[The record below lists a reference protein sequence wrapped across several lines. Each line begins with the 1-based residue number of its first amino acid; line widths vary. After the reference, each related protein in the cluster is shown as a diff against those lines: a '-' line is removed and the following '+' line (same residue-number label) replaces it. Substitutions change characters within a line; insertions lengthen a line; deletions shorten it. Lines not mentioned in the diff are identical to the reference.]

1 MRPQLAEHGTP
12 WQAAI
17 GLARRYAEEGG
28 FLDWARQS
36 LRGMR
41 GAGDELMVAVRRL
54 SDAVDVIARTDDK
67 RFAEAYVAWVNAS
80 KPSSEVLPIE
90 HVTKR
95 VVAQFL
101 KGGEHRRLL
110 LVLMDGMSYA
120 AAVQVLQRLR
130 DQRRWSPIA
139 WRMPGW
145 NGLAALPELLTQ
157 GRGAKILVVSSTAR
171 AGAEATM
178 RALAA
183 GAADTLAKP
192 AVGQLN
198 QSFQTILVDRIER
211 LGRASLDANDMGRLV
226 LRPEPASPIALLGIG
241 ASTGGL
247 SALAAFFAELPLSF
261 SAPIVVTQHL
271 PPAFMPYF
279 ADQLAAISG
288 RSTHVAEAGRDID
301 PGEIAVAP
309 GTRHLLV
316 ARRGTRITSKLSDA
330 PTPTR
335 CCPSVDPMLDSM
347 ADAVGA
353 DAAAVILTG
362 MGRDGT
368 IGSARLV
375 AAGGS
380 VLVQDRASSAVWGM
394 PGSVANAG
402 LASVV
407 ATPARLAAHIARRGS
422 L

>member
-1 MRPQLAEHGTP
+1 MNAATARIDTGRGQNRPISVLIIDDSAVAR
-12 WQAAI
+12 AA
-17 GLARRYAEEGG
+17 LSRMVEGG
-28 FLDWARQS
+28 GGLS
-36 LRGMR
+36 LA
-41 GAGDELMVAVRRL
+41 GAVEGAAKAIAWLRANR
-54 SDAVDVIARTDDK
+54 VDVI
-67 RFAEAYVAWVNAS
+67 
-80 KPSSEVLPIE
+80 
-90 HVTKR
+90 
-95 VVAQFL
+95 
-101 KGGEHRRLL
+101 LL
-110 LVLMDGMSYA
+110 DLE
-120 AAVQVLQRLR
+120 
-130 DQRRWSPIA
+130 
-139 WRMPGW
+139 MPGW

-279 ADQLAAISG
+279 ADQLAAMAG
-288 RSTHVAEAGRDID
+288 RFTRVAEEGSIIE

-316 ARRGTRITSKLSDA
+316 ARRGTRFVAELSDA

-335 CCPSVDPMLDSM
+335 CCPSVDPMLESM
-347 ADAVGA
+347 ADTVGA

-402 LASVV
+402 LASVA

>member
-1 MRPQLAEHGTP
+1 MNAATARIDTGRGQNRPISVLIIDDSAVAR
-12 WQAAI
+12 AA
-17 GLARRYAEEGG
+17 LSRMVEGG
-28 FLDWARQS
+28 GGLS
-36 LRGMR
+36 LA
-41 GAGDELMVAVRRL
+41 GAVEGAAKAIAWLRANR
-54 SDAVDVIARTDDK
+54 VDVI
-67 RFAEAYVAWVNAS
+67 
-80 KPSSEVLPIE
+80 
-90 HVTKR
+90 
-95 VVAQFL
+95 
-101 KGGEHRRLL
+101 LL
-110 LVLMDGMSYA
+110 DLE
-120 AAVQVLQRLR
+120 
-130 DQRRWSPIA
+130 
-139 WRMPGW
+139 MPGW

-157 GRGAKILVVSSTAR
+157 GRGAKILVVTSTAR

-279 ADQLAAISG
+279 ADQLAAMAG
-288 RSTHVAEAGRDID
+288 RFTRVAEEGSIIE

-316 ARRGTRITSKLSDA
+316 ARRGTRFVAELSDA

-335 CCPSVDPMLDSM
+335 CCPSVDPMLESM
-347 ADAVGA
+347 ADTVGA

-402 LASVV
+402 LACVA